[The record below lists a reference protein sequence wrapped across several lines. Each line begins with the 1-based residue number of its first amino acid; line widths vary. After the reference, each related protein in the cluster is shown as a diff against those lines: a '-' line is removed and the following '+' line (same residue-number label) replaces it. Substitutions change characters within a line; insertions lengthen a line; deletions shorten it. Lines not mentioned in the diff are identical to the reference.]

1 MWSTN
6 ASNLFQNF
14 ISAIRF
20 HQGEFQSMPKAI
32 NKKELCNLLQVQD
45 TEERLM
51 ATLVKGSLKFIFQAK
66 LSFLWIFFL
75 FGLYD
80 KRYNEDIR
88 SIKTASLEI
97 KTMNFSIITFL
108 DLTKVKAKF

>member
-51 ATLVKGSLKFIFQAK
+51 ATLVKGLLKFIFQAK

-80 KRYNEDIR
+80 ERYYEDIR
-88 SIKTASLEI
+88 SIKLPH
-97 KTMNFSIITFL
+97 
-108 DLTKVKAKF
+108 

>member
-1 MWSTN
+1 
-6 ASNLFQNF
+6 
-14 ISAIRF
+14 
-20 HQGEFQSMPKAI
+20 MPKAI

-66 LSFLWIFFL
+66 LSFLSIFFL
-75 FGLYD
+75 FGFYD

-88 SIKTASLEI
+88 SMKTASLEI

-108 DLTKVKAKF
+108 DLTKVKAKFKKGKHLCL